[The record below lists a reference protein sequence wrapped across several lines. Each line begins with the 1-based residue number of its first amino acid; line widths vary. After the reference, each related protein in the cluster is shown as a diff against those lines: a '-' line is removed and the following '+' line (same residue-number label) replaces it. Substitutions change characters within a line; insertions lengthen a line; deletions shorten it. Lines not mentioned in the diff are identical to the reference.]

1 MNEKA
6 TLATEPTTARISRP
20 DSTPFE
26 DKALLTA
33 RIRPVT
39 KASLVAL
46 AKFKNSNTS
55 AEVELALEAW
65 VAQSKDDPSIKARAQ
80 KMQAEHDR
88 EMAERQAALD
98 SLIGGIDLDK
108 KEVKAPAKASR

>member
-1 MNEKA
+1 MNDKA
-6 TLATEPTTARISRP
+6 TPSSEPTAARISRP
-20 DSTPFE
+20 DSAPFE

-65 VAQSKDDPSIKARAQ
+65 VAQSKDDPAIKARAQ

-98 SLIGGIDLDK
+98 SLIGGIELDT
-108 KEVKAPAKASR
+108 KETKSQAKASR